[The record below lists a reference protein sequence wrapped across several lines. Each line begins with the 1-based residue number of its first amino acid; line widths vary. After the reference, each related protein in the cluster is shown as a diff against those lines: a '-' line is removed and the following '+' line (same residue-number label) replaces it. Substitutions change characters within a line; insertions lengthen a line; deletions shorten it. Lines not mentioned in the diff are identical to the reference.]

1 MLNTFG
7 NASNDEIIFY
17 FTLKYCFKE
26 KLYFNLMSSP
36 DYLPKDAIL
45 PENQNFCCLSLF
57 MNDDMKTI
65 KYLKVS
71 GAFKNIEDAKEQ
83 IQLLKENR
91 GHYNFVAEM
100 GAWNAFD
107 PVPNSNDLNDEL
119 NAMMHRYLV
128 NVHRNNLEF
137 EKRKYNMIAKNIE
150 ENAQVKTSEL
160 EQENKNLVELDN
172 EIKTLQENVLDNEE
186 YTKSVETKNKLREE
200 KVEYIEKLKLQI
212 KNFDTKKE
220 ENLAKEK
227 EITDKLA
234 NIKYEDLVINKR
246 VDASENQNKPIPFD
260 GVVKRQKEK
269 IENQNWY
276 CVSFLTEE
284 NKSLAG
290 VKISGCFNTN
300 EQADNH
306 SRSLRDI
313 NDSISILVGE
323 LYKWQPFNPSPDSVE
338 AGESEYANPQ
348 LNETMKNKKENEKKA
363 QLYHEFRK
371 NDMIRKNLEDSLTDK
386 VSEKEEIAKKLEG
399 ISNEQ
404 TRLSVSNE
412 LLILEEQIQKLE
424 NKKKEYLDK
433 EAELSE
439 KIGLYELQKQMEQ
452 MKFKGG
458 KSLEL

>member
-1 MLNTFG
+1 
-7 NASNDEIIFY
+7 
-17 FTLKYCFKE
+17 
-26 KLYFNLMSSP
+26 
-36 DYLPKDAIL
+36 
-45 PENQNFCCLSLF
+45 
-57 MNDDMKTI
+57 
-65 KYLKVS
+65 
-71 GAFKNIEDAKEQ
+71 
-83 IQLLKENR
+83 
-91 GHYNFVAEM
+91 M

-119 NAMMHRYLV
+119 NALMHRYLV

-137 EKRKYNMIAKNIE
+137 DKRKYNMIAKNIE
-150 ENAQVKTSEL
+150 ENAQVKISEL
-160 EQENKNLVELDN
+160 EQENKNLVELNN

-200 KVEYIEKLKLQI
+200 KVEYIEKLKVQI

-260 GVVKRQKEK
+260 GVVKRQNEK

-276 CVSFLTEE
+276 CVSFLTED
-284 NKSLAG
+284 NKSLVG

-300 EQADNH
+300 EQADDH

-399 ISNEQ
+399 ISNEE